1 MAGDDKTE
9 QPTGRKLT
17 EARKKGQVAKSTELT
32 TVFMLLVAVV
42 MLRNGGSYIFTTLA
56 HMVKEYLGNLH
67 EITAVLTP
75 QALPMHLGMLA
86 TRVAILVAIVAVPTF
101 MTVIALNLAQVGF
114 LLSPEAIAPRMDKL
128 NPLTGFQR
136 IFSKQGLAMLFK
148 SSLEIGAVAV
158 VLYTTMKDQ
167 WQVIF
172 RFPDMELGPAFFTLA
187 DLAYR
192 FSIKIII
199 VLLIIAILDYIYQRW
214 QFMENMKMTKQEVK
228 DEMKQTEGDPMVK
241 SRIRQRQREMARK
254 RMMQAVPEAH
264 VVVTNPLHLACA
276 LKYDEETMPAP
287 VLVAKGQGLIA
298 DKIREIAKE
307 HKVPLMENIPLAH
320 DLYDNIELDQEI
332 PPRLYEAVAEIVA
345 FLYNLKK
352 KGNLVR

>member
-1 MAGDDKTE
+1 
-9 QPTGRKLT
+9 
-17 EARKKGQVAKSTELT
+17 
-32 TVFMLLVAVV
+32 
-42 MLRNGGSYIFTTLA
+42 MLRIGGPFIFTDMGHL
-56 HMVKEYLGNLH
+56 VKEYLGNLH
-67 EITAVLTP
+67 TIVFTS
-75 QALPMHLGMLA
+75 QNLPHHAGLLVY
-86 TRVAILVAIVAVPTF
+86 RIAILVAIVAVPTF
-101 MTVIALNLAQVGF
+101 ITVIAINLAQVGF
-114 LLSPEAIAPRMDKL
+114 LFSAESLSPRLDRL

-136 IFSKQGLAMLFK
+136 IFSKQGFAMFVK
-148 SSLEIGAVAV
+148 SSLEILVVAL

-172 RFPDMELGPAFFTLA
+172 RFTDMELVPAFFTLA

-228 DEMKQTEGDPMVK
+228 DEMKQTEGDPMLR

-254 RMMQAVPEAH
+254 RMMAAVPEAH
-264 VVVTNPLHLACA
+264 VVVTNPMHLACA
-276 LKYDEETMPAP
+276 LKYDEDTMPAP

-298 DKIREIAKE
+298 EKIREIAKE
-307 HKVPLMENIPLAH
+307 HGIPIFENKPLAH
-320 DLYDNIELDQEI
+320 DLFDNIEIDEEI

-352 KGNLVR
+352 KGTLR